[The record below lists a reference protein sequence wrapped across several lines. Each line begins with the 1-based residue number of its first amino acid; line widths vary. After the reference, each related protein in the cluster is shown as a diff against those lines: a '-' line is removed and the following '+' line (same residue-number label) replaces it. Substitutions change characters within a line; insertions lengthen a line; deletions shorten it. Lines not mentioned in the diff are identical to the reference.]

1 MMSKV
6 LLIFFVVISW
16 YVAGMVHSFAL
27 MLYAVCLTFFML
39 AMHFVTSIYKKRVSF
54 AFASD
59 YASAVEGR
67 DYLVRVNI
75 NNNHGLPVSKIR
87 LDIEVSYGFNGN
99 KTKYMLTKKIY
110 GSCHKKKDSINFTIR
125 MPYAGPACVYIKRVY
140 FYDYTGVFR
149 RKSVTDSH
157 MNIAVLPYIEDGSIY
172 MEYAASAAEASQDL
186 YVNRS
191 GNSVDDIRQI
201 REYQTGDSYRHIHW
215 NLSAKTGSL
224 LVKEFSQE
232 TDIEVNVFAKVFID
246 DLYDY
251 KKMGD
256 FYDKLANETM
266 WLINDKSIINLLWY
280 DYEYDTFIKHRV
292 NNRKDCED
300 VLYALF
306 LYHEK
311 CRVNNKKTG
320 INKELPSAYKEGNIV
335 VVDTSLKVSV
345 NGSIKV

>member
-27 MLYAVCLTFFML
+27 MLYAVCLTSFML

-99 KTKYMLTKKIY
+99 KTKCMLTKKIY

-149 RKSVTDSH
+149 RKAVTDSH

-201 REYQTGDSYRHIHW
+201 REYQTGDS
-215 NLSAKTGSL
+215 
-224 LVKEFSQE
+224 
-232 TDIEVNVFAKVFID
+232 
-246 DLYDY
+246 
-251 KKMGD
+251 
-256 FYDKLANETM
+256 
-266 WLINDKSIINLLWY
+266 
-280 DYEYDTFIKHRV
+280 
-292 NNRKDCED
+292 
-300 VLYALF
+300 
-306 LYHEK
+306 
-311 CRVNNKKTG
+311 
-320 INKELPSAYKEGNIV
+320 
-335 VVDTSLKVSV
+335 
-345 NGSIKV
+345 

>member
-27 MLYAVCLTFFML
+27 MLYAVCLTSFML

-99 KTKYMLTKKIY
+99 KTKYMLTK
-110 GSCHKKKDSINFTIR
+110 R

-149 RKSVTDSH
+149 RKAVTDSH

-172 MEYAASAAEASQDL
+172 MEYAASATEASQDL

-320 INKELPSAYKEGNIV
+320 MNKELPSAYKEGNIV

>member
-110 GSCHKKKDSINFTIR
+110 GSCHKKKDSIKFTIR

-149 RKSVTDSH
+149 RKAVTDSH

-232 TDIEVNVFAKVFID
+232 KI
-246 DLYDY
+246 
-251 KKMGD
+251 
-256 FYDKLANETM
+256 
-266 WLINDKSIINLLWY
+266 
-280 DYEYDTFIKHRV
+280 
-292 NNRKDCED
+292 
-300 VLYALF
+300 
-306 LYHEK
+306 
-311 CRVNNKKTG
+311 
-320 INKELPSAYKEGNIV
+320 
-335 VVDTSLKVSV
+335 
-345 NGSIKV
+345 

>member
-1 MMSKV
+1 M
-6 LLIFFVVISW
+6 
-16 YVAGMVHSFAL
+16 
-27 MLYAVCLTFFML
+27 
-39 AMHFVTSIYKKRVSF
+39 
-54 AFASD
+54 
-59 YASAVEGR
+59 
-67 DYLVRVNI
+67 
-75 NNNHGLPVSKIR
+75 
-87 LDIEVSYGFNGN
+87 
-99 KTKYMLTKKIY
+99 
-110 GSCHKKKDSINFTIR
+110 
-125 MPYAGPACVYIKRVY
+125 
-140 FYDYTGVFR
+140 FR
-149 RKSVTDSH
+149 RKAVTDSH

-172 MEYAASAAEASQDL
+172 MEYAASVAEASQDL

-320 INKELPSAYKEGNIV
+320 MNKELPSAYKEGNIV